1 MMIKIRDIVR
11 AFCVMV
17 GICGIPAVVLVMA
30 GCSATSRDSSSMR
43 AAGELRSDN
52 EGMIEEEAAVNAEGG
67 VGSSETYSRNHPG
80 MLFPSKEMISM
91 LSKRGLPA
99 GFDQRDWEYSRNDYL
114 MGMVG
119 IAVDPFA
126 FSEVFITQDETL
138 YESNGRPIVYGRQR
152 IRSIRTGRGY

>member
-52 EGMIEEEAAVNAEGG
+52 EGMIEEEA
-67 VGSSETYSRNHPG
+67 R
-80 MLFPSKEMISM
+80 
-91 LSKRGLPA
+91 
-99 GFDQRDWEYSRNDYL
+99 
-114 MGMVG
+114 
-119 IAVDPFA
+119 
-126 FSEVFITQDETL
+126 
-138 YESNGRPIVYGRQR
+138 
-152 IRSIRTGRGY
+152 